1 MHVSLMFLVSI
12 VLSLS
17 CLLWE
22 SLTCALAQDPQL
34 HFVFTST
41 DCIGDALDGRLSY
54 CMSAGE
60 HPAHCRFV
68 DAQRL
73 SDVHLCMSVNHVI
86 VIRLVDTVCQP
97 VLVCSC
103 DWTSQRRIRKMKS
116 SAIGT
121 VKWFIEQGLTI
132 QLSSPSGLHDID
144 LDEAIDAIED
154 CDDDDI
160 RIEDDV
166 IIFGMGDVCIKA
178 RN

>member
-22 SLTCALAQDPQL
+22 SLACALAQDPQL
-34 HFVFTST
+34 HFVFTAT
-41 DCIGDALDGRLSY
+41 DCISDALDGRLPYS
-54 CMSAGE
+54 MSAGE

-86 VIRLVDTVCQP
+86 VIHTVDTVCQP

-103 DWTSQRRIRKMKS
+103 DWTSQRRIRTMEQTLTENGIIVDTAPVGTWTTAAAWAESLIMFNAFAETTWSVESKTDS
-116 SAIGT
+116 TAIII
-121 VKWFIEQGLTI
+121 VQG
-132 QLSSPSGLHDID
+132 
-144 LDEAIDAIED
+144 DAYTYE
-154 CDDDDI
+154 
-160 RIEDDV
+160 
-166 IIFGMGDVCIKA
+166 IK
-178 RN
+178 